1 MELRHLRYFTTVAET
16 LNFSQAARRLRIA
29 QPPLSAQVRSLEAE
43 LGVALFDRGPRGVA
57 LTKAGRAFLPAALE
71 TLAAAQRATDAARDL
86 AAGHTGTVRF
96 GLITPCAT
104 PEVAAA
110 LKAFHRAFPLVRLRV
125 RHEDV
130 GTLHRLLAAEQI
142 DVALTRP
149 SQADPKWR
157 QLALGTQEQVIA
169 LPADHPWA
177 RLKSIPIRK
186 LHRAPLL
193 LINPESNPHYG
204 QRLLG
209 LCAKHDVQPALNHA
223 ADDLAALVWL
233 VSAGLGVAPYPES
246 LVATA
251 PRGVVFRPFAPR
263 LRGLEVALMWAAE
276 GAVPAVREFVR
287 LLGRAEFGRSSA
299 VDRR

>member
-1 MELRHLRYFTTVAET
+1 MELRHLRYFATVAET

-43 LGVALFDRGPRGVA
+43 LGVTLFDRGPRGVA

-71 TLAAAQRATDAARDL
+71 TLAAARRAADAARDL

-110 LKAFHRAFPLVRLRV
+110 LKRFHRAFPLVRLRV

-130 GTLHRLLAAEQI
+130 STLHRLLAAEQI

-149 SQADPKWR
+149 SQSDPQWR
-157 QLALGTQEQVIA
+157 QLALGTQEQVLA
-169 LPADHPWA
+169 VPADHPWA
-177 RLKSIPIRK
+177 KRKQVPLRL

-193 LINPESNPHYG
+193 LINPECNPHYD

-209 LCAKHDVQPALNHA
+209 LCARHDVQPAINHA

-246 LVATA
+246 LAATA

-263 LRGLEVALMWAAE
+263 LRGLEVVLMWAAKDP
-276 GAVPAVREFVR
+276 APAVREFVQT
-287 LLGRAEFGRSSA
+287 LARAAGVAPARDLA
-299 VDRR
+299 

>member
-43 LGVALFDRGPRGVA
+43 LGVALFDRGSRGVA
-57 LTKAGRAFLPAALE
+57 LTQAGRAFLPAALD
-71 TLAAAQRATDAARDL
+71 TLAAAQRATAAARDL
-86 AAGHTGTVRF
+86 AAGRTGTVRF

-130 GTLHRLLAAEQI
+130 GTLHRLLLADQI

-149 SQADPKWR
+149 STADPKWR
-157 QLALGTQEQVIA
+157 QLALGPQEQVLA

-177 RLKSIPIRK
+177 KRKSIPVRL

-193 LINPESNPHYG
+193 LINPDSNPHYG

-209 LCAKHDVQPALNHA
+209 LCAKHDAQPALNHA

-246 LVATA
+246 LAATA
-251 PRGVVFRPFAPR
+251 PRGVVFRPFSPR
-263 LRGLEVALMWAAE
+263 LRGLEVVLLWPAE
-276 GAVPAVREFVR
+276 GASPAVREFVR
-287 LLGRAEFGRSSA
+287 VLGRAEIGPTSA